1 MTGASFVYATHASK
15 ESSLN
20 ADIDAMI
27 GNWPQVVIRPVSLV
41 PSLPKNVLIFSW
53 VVNVIQIFYFIKSSD
68 FRKLKKITFIVG

>member
-1 MTGASFVYATHASK
+1 MYTYFVYATYTSK

-41 PSLPKNVLIFSW
+41 PSLPKNVLIFSG